1 MAPVDREFLLPLRKT
16 LALPSSSH
24 LPAPLLFLRRQTAPA
39 RKKKKKKIQTDKLEM
54 LSLAAALA
62 F

>member
-1 MAPVDREFLLPLRKT
+1 MAPVDREVLLPLRKT

-24 LPAPLLFLRRQTAPA
+24 LVASLLFLRRQTAPA
-39 RKKKKKKIQTDKLEM
+39 RKKKKIQTDKLEM